1 MSQQKY
7 IFLFIFV
14 HNHDNISMKKLP
26 LIIVL
31 ATLSLSS
38 YAQTDRNSIIARA
51 EERMKLITDRAK
63 AKQSNIMADYEK
75 KRERIMAE
83 YDEFCKKVMEQW
95 GDMEM
100 VESTK
105 KEWVEY
111 SQDRSRRSIV
121 DFENGKVT
129 VEVIVDPEED
139 EAEIDSSLE
148 KAVEDLLSSKGK
160 TIEYESEYIPR
171 NDVTET
177 PIMDE
182 QIDLDKYVEK
192 PGEKASKEEI
202 AEQIVKEEKKERRDV
217 ETDDGWKSIISIQL
231 ELVEDHIPKR
241 AERFK
246 EMIRR
251 HSGRFNVNEP
261 LIYAVIEQES
271 YFNPMAKSSAD
282 AYGLMQIVPKSG
294 GRDAYMH
301 VYGKDIIPT
310 PEYLYDPD
318 NNIELGT
325 GYLHKQ
331 MSVYFNGV
339 KDPACRMLCAIAAY
353 NTGQGNVYYS
363 FTGKRAMEGAIREI
377 NSMTYE
383 QLYQHLK
390 SRLPHAESRDYIQK
404 VTSKMQKY
412 ARQ

>member
-1 MSQQKY
+1 
-7 IFLFIFV
+7 
-14 HNHDNISMKKLP
+14 MKKLS

-31 ATLSLSS
+31 AIASLAS
-38 YAQTDRNSIIARA
+38 YAQTYQNSITARA
-51 EERMKLITDRAK
+51 EERMKQIKDRAK
-63 AKQSNIMADYEK
+63 AKQSSIL
-75 KRERIMAE
+75 AE
-83 YDEFCKKVMEQW
+83 YNEFCKKVMAQW
-95 GDMEM
+95 GDNEM

-111 SQDRSRRSIV
+111 SQDQSRRSIV

-139 EAEIDSSLE
+139 EADIDSSLE
-148 KAVEDLLSSKGK
+148 KALEDLLSSKGK
-160 TIEYESEYIPR
+160 TIEYESEYIPQ
-171 NDVTET
+171 NDVTEA

-182 QIDLDKYVEK
+182 QIDLDKYIEK
-192 PGEKASKEEI
+192 PDENASKKEI

-217 ETDDGWKSIISIQL
+217 DTDDGKKSIVSIQL

-251 HSGRFNVNEP
+251 HSGRFSVNEP

-271 YFNPMAKSSAD
+271 YFNPMAKSTAN
-282 AYGLMQIVPKSG
+282 AYGLMQLVPTSG
-294 GRDAYMH
+294 GRDAYRH
-301 VYGKDIIPT
+301 VHKKDVIPT
-310 PEYLYDPD
+310 PEYLYDPN
-318 NNIELGT
+318 NNIELGV

-331 MSVYFNGV
+331 MNVYFKGV
-339 KDPACRMLCAIAAY
+339 NDPVCRMLCAIAAY

-363 FTGKRAMEGAIREI
+363 FTGKRAMEGAVNKI
-377 NSMTYE
+377 NTMTSE
-383 QLYQHLK
+383 QLYEYLK
-390 SRLPHAESRDYIQK
+390 VRLPHAETRDYIQK